1 MHGHEEKNS
10 IFYSY
15 WIFSV
20 VRDNMHYYIVYNV
33 SYLKCDFV
41 TNCTVPE
48 TLYFWHTN
56 GERTQS
62 KRKWTVSSERFV
74 NGTQTRVNV
83 NGERKMN
90 DLFGKLRGYR
100 PTPISTDWNFRTVL
114 LWTFARLFAFNLTH
128 QNLVEHWPKKNQTE
142 ILTMNEL

>member
-1 MHGHEEKNS
+1 MHGHGENNS

-62 KRKWTVSSERFV
+62 KRKGTVSSERFV
-74 NGTQTRVNV
+74 NGTQTRVKV
-83 NGERKMN
+83 NGEQKMN
-90 DLFGKLRGYR
+90 DLFGILRGYR
-100 PTPISTDWNFRTVL
+100 PTPISTRI
-114 LWTFARLFAFNLTH
+114 
-128 QNLVEHWPKKNQTE
+128 QIE
-142 ILTMNEL
+142 ILGLFCYGLLRDYLLLI